1 MSHRNAPKLV
11 KEASMTDKGLPNAEL
26 ALMELLWNGEDRTAR
41 QIREELYPGDS
52 RSQNGT
58 VQRLLQRLEEKGFIK
73 RNRKLPVHLFS
84 PTNTRESYVAQQMPS
99 LTEKLT
105 QGSFVP
111 AITHLLE
118 EKKLSR
124 TEIDKLR
131 TILEGES
138 S

>member
-1 MSHRNAPKLV
+1 MSHKN
-11 KEASMTDKGLPNAEL
+11 LPNAEL
-26 ALMELLWNGEDRTAR
+26 ALMELLWNDPALTAR
-41 QIREELYPGDS
+41 QIREQLYPGDS

-58 VQRLLQRLEEKGFIK
+58 VQRLLQRLEEKKFIK
-73 RNRKLPVHLFS
+73 RDRELPVHLFS
-84 PTNTRESYVAQQMPS
+84 PISTRESYVAQQMTL

-111 AITHLLE
+111 AITHLLD

-124 TEIDKLR
+124 SEIDKLR
-131 TILEGES
+131 AILEKES